1 MIQLVYKV
9 IIHEKTDLEKLY
21 RRLVKMVLEVDEIVR
36 VVMASVGFAAKNVAA
51 VVESGHSMIVVI
63 SF

>member
-1 MIQLVYKV
+1 M
-9 IIHEKTDLEKLY
+9 IHEKTDLEKLY
-21 RRLVKMVLEVDEIVR
+21 RRLMKMILEVDEIVR
-36 VVMASVGFAAKNVAA
+36 VVMTSVGFAAKNVAA